1 MKKLF
6 LAIALTALTS
16 WSAQAAVTV
25 IGSKEGEAC
34 YLAASSPFG
43 TSGIGD
49 CDQALRSGALDK
61 GETAGTYVNRGILYL
76 RAQNFDAALKDFEEA
91 LRIVPGMPEA
101 YVNRGNAYFM
111 QGKYEAALSDYDAAI
126 LGETKQIYA
135 AYYNRGLVRERLGQK
150 DQAIEDFKTANALRP
165 GWQEPRD
172 KLVYYGVTPAE
183 E

>member
-6 LAIALTALTS
+6 LAITLFTFTCWHAH
-16 WSAQAAVTV
+16 AAVTV
-25 IGSKEGEAC
+25 FGSKEGEAC
-34 YLAASSPFG
+34 YLAANSPFG

-49 CDQALRSGALDK
+49 CDQALRSGALDRR
-61 GETAGTYVNRGILYL
+61 ETAGTHVNRGILYL

-91 LRIVPGMPEA
+91 LRIVPNMPEA

-111 QGKYEAALSDYDAAI
+111 QGKYEAALADYDAAI
-126 LGETKQIYA
+126 IGETKQIYA

-150 DQAIEDFKTANALRP
+150 EKAIEDFKIANSMRP